1 MGMMVMAMMVMEIMA
16 MMAME
21 IMAMMVMMVMAMM
34 VMAMM
39 VMMVMAMMVM
49 VQIVVMMVMVQIVVM
64 VVMVVMVIIIRKL
77 LPEKISGKFPFIEG
91 VIVDYLIKT
100 TLDCCSILQSI
111 CVIDY
116 KIMRI
121 ELFHVEEI
129 HTSLLVL

>member
-1 MGMMVMAMMVMEIMA
+1 MMVMEVMAMMVMEVMV
-16 MMAME
+16 MMV
-21 IMAMMVMMVMAMM
+21 MAMMVMMVMAMM
-34 VMAMM
+34 VMMVMAMM
-39 VMMVMAMMVM
+39 VMEVIVMMVM

-64 VVMVVMVIIIRKL
+64 VVMVIIIRKL
-77 LPEKISGKFPFIEG
+77 LPEKISGKFPSIEG

-121 ELFHVEEI
+121 SCELFHVEKI
-129 HTSLLVL
+129 HT

>member
-1 MGMMVMAMMVMEIMA
+1 
-16 MMAME
+16 
-21 IMAMMVMMVMAMM
+21 MVMAMM

-49 VQIVVMMVMVQIVVM
+49 MVMAMMVMEIMAMMVMEVMMVMVQIVVMMVMVQI
-64 VVMVVMVIIIRKL
+64 VVMVIIIRKL
-77 LPEKISGKFPFIEG
+77 LPEKISGKFPCIEG

-121 ELFHVEEI
+121 SCELFHVEKI
-129 HTSLLVL
+129 HTS

>member
-1 MGMMVMAMMVMEIMA
+1 MVMAMMVMEIMA
-16 MMAME
+16 MMVME
-21 IMAMMVMMVMAMM
+21 IMAMM

-39 VMMVMAMMVM
+39 VME
-49 VQIVVMMVMVQIVVM
+49 VMMVMVQIVVM
-64 VVMVVMVIIIRKL
+64 GVMVQIVVMVMMVMAIIIRKL

-100 TLDCCSILQSI
+100 TLDCCIILQSI

-121 ELFHVEEI
+121 SCELFHVEEI

>member
-1 MGMMVMAMMVMEIMA
+1 MGEAMAMMVMEAMA
-16 MMAME
+16 MMVMVV
-21 IMAMMVMMVMAMM
+21 MAMMVMMVMAMM
-34 VMAMM
+34 VM
-39 VMMVMAMMVM
+39 VVMAMMVM

-116 KIMRI
+116 KIMRM
-121 ELFHVEEI
+121 
-129 HTSLLVL
+129 

>member
-1 MGMMVMAMMVMEIMA
+1 MMV
-16 MMAME
+16 
-21 IMAMMVMMVMAMM
+21 MM

-49 VQIVVMMVMVQIVVM
+49 VQIVVMMVMV
-64 VVMVVMVIIIRKL
+64 VMVIIIRKL
-77 LPEKISGKFPFIEG
+77 LPEKISGKFPSIEG

-121 ELFHVEEI
+121 SCELFHVENTYLSFSFVKMHI
-129 HTSLLVL
+129 KI

>member
-21 IMAMMVMMVMAMM
+21 IMAMMVMMMMVMM

-49 VQIVVMMVMVQIVVM
+49 VQIVVMMVMVQ
-64 VVMVVMVIIIRKL
+64 MVIIIRKL
-77 LPEKISGKFPFIEG
+77 LPEKISGKFPSIEG

-121 ELFHVEEI
+121 SCELFHVEKI

>member
-1 MGMMVMAMMVMEIMA
+1 MG
-16 MMAME
+16 
-21 IMAMMVMMVMAMM
+21 

-39 VMMVMAMMVM
+39 VMMVMEVMAIMVMMVM
-49 VQIVVMMVMVQIVVM
+49 VQIVAMMVMVQIVVM

-121 ELFHVEEI
+121 SCELFHVEEI

>member
-1 MGMMVMAMMVMEIMA
+1 MV
-16 MMAME
+16 
-21 IMAMMVMMVMAMM
+21 MM

-49 VQIVVMMVMVQIVVM
+49 EVMAMMVMEVMVMMVM
-64 VVMVVMVIIIRKL
+64 VMVVMVIIIRKL
-77 LPEKISGKFPFIEG
+77 LPEKISGKFPCIEG

-121 ELFHVEEI
+121 SCELFHVEKI
-129 HTSLLVL
+129 HT